1 MIRVL
6 VVDDSAII
14 RQVLTRELSKSD
26 DIEVIGSAIDPYEAR
41 EKIVNLEPDVITLD
55 LEMPRMNGLAF
66 LAKLMKYFPI
76 PVIVVS
82 SFTPERSDAA
92 LKALELGAVDVICKP
107 GTYSITPDISRRLTH
122 AIRAAASAKLGMQ
135 NFVRRSSEE
144 SAAAPLLNIQ
154 ARNKV
159 IAIGASTGGV
169 KAIENVLSGLPSDAP
184 GTLVVQ
190 HMPENFTA
198 SFSAFLNRK
207 SRGEVREAHD
217 NDCVEPGLALVA
229 PGNHHMLLRSDG
241 DRIYVKVKDGP
252 RVHYQRPSVD
262 VLFQSVAK
270 TAGKNAVGVLL
281 TGMGSGGARGLLEMR
296 ESGVYPIAQ

>member
-198 SFSAFLNRK
+198 SFSEFLNRN
-207 SRGEVREAHD
+207 SRVEVREAHD

-229 PGNHHMLLRSDG
+229 PGNRSHAAPE
-241 DRIYVKVKDGP
+241 RW
-252 RVHYQRPSVD
+252 
-262 VLFQSVAK
+262 
-270 TAGKNAVGVLL
+270 
-281 TGMGSGGARGLLEMR
+281 
-296 ESGVYPIAQ
+296 